1 MFGKRL
7 WATVSLLVIVAML
20 VSCAPEV
27 IKETV
32 VVTQVVEKVV
42 TEIIEKTVKETIIV
56 EGTPQVVERVVT
68 QVVEKEVTVIVTP
81 TPPKVTLKLA
91 TWAGVD
97 EANELQDILDRL
109 NAASDT
115 YEIVQESSPSEY
127 WTKLQ
132 TTIAA
137 GTAADLMWVDQDHL
151 PDFAQKGALL
161 DLTDR
166 IEADDHPAG
175 DAVREPGSRRS
186 CGLRSRGHQRL
197 GLGHVPGGVHGDD
210 DGRQREASW

>member
-1 MFGKRL
+1 MFGKKL

-56 EGTPQVVERVVT
+56 EGTPQVVEKVVT

-137 GTAADLMWVDQDHL
+137 VLDQAPDNHRRRHGGRSDVGRPGPPARLCSEGRTAGPH
-151 PDFAQKGALL
+151 
-161 DLTDR
+161 
-166 IEADDHPAG
+166 
-175 DAVREPGSRRS
+175 
-186 CGLRSRGHQRL
+186 
-197 GLGHVPGGVHGDD
+197 
-210 DGRQREASW
+210 